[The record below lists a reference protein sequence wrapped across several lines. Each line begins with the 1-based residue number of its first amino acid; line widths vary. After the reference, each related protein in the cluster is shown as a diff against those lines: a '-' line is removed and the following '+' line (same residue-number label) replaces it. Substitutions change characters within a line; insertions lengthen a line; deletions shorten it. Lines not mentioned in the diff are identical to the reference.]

1 MITYKCK
8 NCGAQMNFDGT
19 IGLRCPY
26 CGSNAFFSD
35 ADFKE
40 NEEFRKQL
48 IEYYKAEAEKK
59 DLDYTAD
66 HLFING
72 GRDSYIMENG
82 QALNID
88 YMKKYKRKDLS
99 IYIAKESVVYVFDF
113 HRDADIFFDNLKRL
127 VFPEADAKLHRA
139 FPELK
144 MEIGLRENKKALVF
158 IRRPNVYPAEMFAP
172 WESVH
177 LAWVI
182 SRMENICCALTYSGL
197 CYGDISPD
205 SVWVNPFTH
214 EGVLFGDW
222 RKVMVIGQAPDN
234 GRKDLTDLRKTA
246 IDLAENTKYPEEM
259 YKFLNSEPAKDAY
272 TDFEKWDGVINIG
285 FGGHNFKKMNVI

>member
-19 IGLRCPY
+19 VGLQCPF
-26 CGSNAFFSD
+26 CGSKAFFSD
-35 ADFKE
+35 SDFRE
-40 NEEFRKQL
+40 NEKFRKQL
-48 IEYYKAEAEKK
+48 LQYYKAEAEKK
-59 DLDYTAD
+59 DLDYTTD
-66 HLFING
+66 HLFVHE

-88 YMKKYKRKDLS
+88 YMRKYDKKDLS
-99 IYIAKESVVYVFDF
+99 VYIAKESVVYVFDSKKKAVDF
-113 HRDADIFFDNLKRL
+113 LDKLKRL
-127 VFPEADAKLHRA
+127 VFPAADAKLHRS

-144 MEIGLRENKKALVF
+144 MEIGLSENREALVF
-158 IRRPNVYPAEMFAP
+158 VRRPNVYPAYMLAP

-197 CYGDISPD
+197 VHGDISPE

-214 EGVLFGDW
+214 EGTLFGDW
-222 RKVMVIGQAPDN
+222 RKVTGMGKDTDE
-234 GRKDLTDLRKTA
+234 GRKDLKDLRMTA
-246 IDLAENTKYPEEM
+246 IQLAENTRNPEEM

-272 TDFEKWDGVINIG
+272 SDFEKWDRVINLG
-285 FGGHNFKKMNVI
+285 FGGHNFQKMNL